1 MEWYR
6 LRLSSSYLV
15 WTGVVDARLMAKEY
29 CLRCI
34 QTSANKRALPRIVKE
49 LTTAIA
55 RVIALA
61 DDVISHLESVTR
73 KMNELAQSTNI
84 LLIDDDQELGAMLRD
99 FLAAD
104 HLMLT
109 ASNTG
114 ENGLQ
119 AFAEGEFDL
128 LILDIMLPGI
138 SGLDVLKKIRQK
150 SNVPVI
156 MLTARGDDIDRIIGL
171 EFGADDYLA
180 KPFNPREL
188 VARIKAILRRAKQTN
203 SVHQQ
208 LSLGGIDLN
217 VRTRVATVDDK
228 ALTLTGTEFEILKF
242 LLEVPGEVVSKE
254 QLSERAL
261 GRRLL
266 PYDRSIDTHIS
277 NLRGKLEKAGNRN
290 DTIQNQRGVGYLL
303 VPGS

>member
-1 MEWYR
+1 
-6 LRLSSSYLV
+6 
-15 WTGVVDARLMAKEY
+15 
-29 CLRCI
+29 
-34 QTSANKRALPRIVKE
+34 
-49 LTTAIA
+49 
-55 RVIALA
+55 
-61 DDVISHLESVTR
+61 
-73 KMNELAQSTNI
+73 MNEPAQSTNI
-84 LLIDDDQELGAMLRD
+84 LLIDDDQELGAMLID

-104 HLMLT
+104 HLSLT
-109 ASNTG
+109 ASNSG

-119 AFAEGEFDL
+119 IFAQGEFDL
-128 LILDIMLPGI
+128 LILDIMLPGV
-138 SGLDVLKKIRQK
+138 SGLEVLKKIRQK

-188 VARIKAILRRAKQTN
+188 VARIKAILRRAKQAN
-203 SVHQQ
+203 SDNQQ

>member
-1 MEWYR
+1 MR
-6 LRLSSSYLV
+6 LISSYLL
-15 WTGVVDARLMAKEY
+15 WTCVVDAGLMAKEY

-49 LTTAIA
+49 LTAAIA

-119 AFAEGEFDL
+119 AFAKGEFDL

-203 SVHQQ
+203 SDHQQ